1 MTSYGKRNAVGI
13 SLVILVTLAIIGGV
27 VYVAVDSNR
36 PDPVTEF
43 FIDTAP
49 VDYTTKE
56 NVIYVKKFRDAVNG
70 FLAEITGINVSNF
83 ADQIVEAMSISRIP
97 AEKLG
102 GMADAVNQND
112 LTGLIDA
119 LNNASLTE
127 EQIIELFETTSL
139 EFVSSFLD
147 GLFDKSGLTSEE
159 FGLVLYNYLVL
170 YGGQEYSLLLS
181 AFGKDNF
188 VSLIGDTAYFITTV
202 NDVKEGTGEYVDSH
216 AMSAAFYQL
225 GTVFLKAESAA
236 GVDTL
241 EKVLL
246 LRWNYGEDKN
256 NYERINVYTAALR
269 EKIGYLI
276 PLFGC
281 VLRSVGAEEV
291 EWGRLYADTGKDAD
305 LVYSQS
311 LIAKS
316 VGKGLNEFI
325 LSYGEKFGC
334 VDRETL
340 ALQIKSVIENLYKAQ
355 TLTSGGS
362 LEAEKFVE
370 RLNNH
375 LNATDEFFDALVEM
389 ENTNYDYDT
398 LIGMEKDGSIVPLAD
413 KARSLWALEDVA
425 DVFNASVI
433 YMWSSQILY
442 DLAGEVQ

>member
-1 MTSYGKRNAVGI
+1 MTYGKRNAVGI
-13 SLVILVTLAIIGGV
+13 ALVILVTLSIIGGV
-27 VYVAVDSNR
+27 VYVAVDANR

-49 VDYTTKE
+49 VDYTSEE

-70 FLAEITGINVSNF
+70 FLAELTGINASTF
-83 ADQIVEAMSISRIP
+83 TDRLVEAMSISRIP

-102 GMADAVNQND
+102 GMADAVNTND

-127 EQIIELFETTSL
+127 EQVLKLFETTSMQ
-139 EFVSSFLD
+139 FVSSFLD

-159 FGLVLYNYLVL
+159 FGTVLYNYFLL
-170 YGGQEYSLLLS
+170 YGGSEYSALLS

-188 VSLIGDTAYFITTV
+188 ISLIGDTSYFITTV
-202 NDVKEGTGEYVDSH
+202 NDVKSGTGEYVDSH
-216 AMSAAFYQL
+216 AMSAAFYHL
-225 GTVFLKAESAA
+225 GTVFLKAESA
-236 GVDTL
+236 GTDTL

-256 NYERINVYTAALR
+256 NYDKINVYTAALNN
-269 EKIGYLI
+269 KIGYLF

-281 VLRSVGAEEV
+281 VLRSIGAEEV
-291 EWGRLYADTGKDAD
+291 ERGRLYAETGKDAD
-305 LVYSQS
+305 LVYSQA

-316 VGKGLNEFI
+316 VGKGLDEFI

-334 VDRETL
+334 SDRETL
-340 ALQIKSVIENLYKAQ
+340 EAQLKALVENLYKAQ
-355 TLTSGGS
+355 TLTVGGS
-362 LEAEKFVE
+362 LEAENFTE
-370 RLNNH
+370 RLKDH
-375 LNATDEFFDALVEM
+375 LGAIEEFFDALVVLE
-389 ENTNYDYDT
+389 EIDHDYDT
-398 LIGMEKDGSIVPLAD
+398 LVEMEKDGSIAYLAESS
-413 KARSLWALEDVA
+413 RSLWALEEVA

-433 YMWSSQILY
+433 YMWASQILY

>member
-13 SLVILVTLAIIGGV
+13 ALVILVTLAIIGGV

-70 FLAEITGINVSNF
+70 FLAEITGINISNF
-83 ADQIVEAMSISRIP
+83 TDQIVEAMSISRIP
-97 AEKLG
+97 AEKLS

-159 FGLVLYNYLVL
+159 FGLVLYNYFVL

-256 NYERINVYTAALR
+256 NYERINVYTGASR
-269 EKIGYLI
+269 EKIG
-276 PLFGC
+276 
-281 VLRSVGAEEV
+281 
-291 EWGRLYADTGKDAD
+291 
-305 LVYSQS
+305 
-311 LIAKS
+311 
-316 VGKGLNEFI
+316 
-325 LSYGEKFGC
+325 
-334 VDRETL
+334 
-340 ALQIKSVIENLYKAQ
+340 
-355 TLTSGGS
+355 
-362 LEAEKFVE
+362 
-370 RLNNH
+370 
-375 LNATDEFFDALVEM
+375 
-389 ENTNYDYDT
+389 
-398 LIGMEKDGSIVPLAD
+398 
-413 KARSLWALEDVA
+413 
-425 DVFNASVI
+425 
-433 YMWSSQILY
+433 
-442 DLAGEVQ
+442 